1 MLKASHCIAI
11 ALAFLVAASLRASA
25 GERPGARH
33 SGRITTSAAVADASS
48 HAPRGLPWR
57 LVFR

>member
-25 GERPGARH
+25 GERPGAAHRDRVTV
-33 SGRITTSAAVADASS
+33 GALVP
-48 HAPRGLPWR
+48 HAPSHPSHVLPWR

>member
-25 GERPGARH
+25 GERPATHARH
-33 SGRITTSAAVADASS
+33 TVSAAPAAKTQPPAQRAV
-48 HAPRGLPWR
+48 PWR

>member
-1 MLKASHCIAI
+1 MFKASHCIAI

-25 GERPGARH
+25 GERTVSDA
-33 SGRITTSAAVADASS
+33 GRDRVSAATRPVQASP
-48 HAPRGLPWR
+48 HRPVPWR

>member
-1 MLKASHCIAI
+1 MLKASHYIAI

-25 GERPGARH
+25 GERTVSRTTAHVSISAHNAG
-33 SGRITTSAAVADASS
+33 SGHVG
-48 HAPRGLPWR
+48 GLPWR

>member
-25 GERPGARH
+25 GERPGTAQH
-33 SGRITTSAAVADASS
+33 GRLHVAAASPS
-48 HAPRGLPWR
+48 DSSPASRILPWR

>member
-25 GERPGARH
+25 GERPGAAHPDRFH
-33 SGRITTSAAVADASS
+33 ASS
-48 HAPRGLPWR
+48 SASHRQSLAPRVLPWR